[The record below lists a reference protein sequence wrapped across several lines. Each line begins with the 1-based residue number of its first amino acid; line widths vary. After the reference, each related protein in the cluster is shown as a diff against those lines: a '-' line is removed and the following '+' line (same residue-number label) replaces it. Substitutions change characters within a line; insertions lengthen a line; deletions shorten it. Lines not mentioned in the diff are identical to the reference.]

1 MKMYIDGAAADASNG
16 EVIEVL
22 NPATGELIDTV
33 PSATQEDVS
42 RAVTAAVAG
51 EKAWAAVPLHRRMAM
66 MQRFIDLVMEEE
78 NHKRL
83 ALVQSRE
90 MGKPYKESTT
100 SAASKLTLRALSQ
113 PRGTTS
119 RGLSSPSAYRPAWR
133 TTSTSLY
140 ASQSAP

>member
-51 EKAWAAVPLHRRMAM
+51 EKAWAAVPLVHWYATVPVDFSMICSTAP
-66 MQRFIDLVMEEE
+66 VTG
-78 NHKRL
+78 
-83 ALVQSRE
+83 SRVF
-90 MGKPYKESTT
+90 S
-100 SAASKLTLRALSQ
+100 SSLLT
-113 PRGTTS
+113 
-119 RGLSSPSAYRPAWR
+119 
-133 TTSTSLY
+133 
-140 ASQSAP
+140 

>member
-51 EKAWAAVPLHRRMAM
+51 EMPGRPCRCTGAWP
-66 MQRFIDLVMEEE
+66 
-78 NHKRL
+78 
-83 ALVQSRE
+83 
-90 MGKPYKESTT
+90 
-100 SAASKLTLRALSQ
+100 
-113 PRGTTS
+113 
-119 RGLSSPSAYRPAWR
+119 
-133 TTSTSLY
+133 
-140 ASQSAP
+140 